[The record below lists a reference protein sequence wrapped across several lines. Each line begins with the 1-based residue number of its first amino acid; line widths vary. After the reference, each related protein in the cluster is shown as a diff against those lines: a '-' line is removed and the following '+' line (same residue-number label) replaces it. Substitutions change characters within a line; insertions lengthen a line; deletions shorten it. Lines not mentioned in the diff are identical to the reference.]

1 MDIKAI
7 KNRIYKRAQLKMSL
21 VSMTILFFIIA
32 ILTSLLFFIKEDI
45 KPLVII
51 LITLLTVIFL
61 TGLWK
66 QIYYL
71 FLHKIND
78 NDMVTRI
85 TIEPHK
91 FKLKAYFGENLWS
104 KYSSNYLGLVIFFKI
119 DNKTIKIIYPFK
131 NDLSLSA
138 SIRYKVVINI
148 LNKVSQIEKMD
159 VSYLNSSK
167 VIAECSI
174 NIERDIKKVY
184 KSIQ

>member
-1 MDIKAI
+1 LDIKAI
-7 KNRIYKRAQLKMSL
+7 KNRIYKRTQLKMSL
-21 VSMTILFFIIA
+21 ILVIILFFILV
-32 ILTSLLFFIKEDI
+32 ILISLLFLIQKDI
-45 KPLVII
+45 KPLVIS
-51 LITLLTVIFL
+51 LITLFTIIFL
-61 TGLWK
+61 AGLWK

-78 NDMVTRI
+78 NDTI
-85 TIEPHK
+85 TTTTIEPK
-91 FKLKAYFGENLWS
+91 KIKLKSYFGENLWS
-104 KYSSNYLGLVIFFKI
+104 KYSSTYLGLVIYFKI

-167 VIAECSI
+167 VITKCSKD
-174 NIERDIKKVY
+174 IERDIKKVY
-184 KSIQ
+184 KSFQ